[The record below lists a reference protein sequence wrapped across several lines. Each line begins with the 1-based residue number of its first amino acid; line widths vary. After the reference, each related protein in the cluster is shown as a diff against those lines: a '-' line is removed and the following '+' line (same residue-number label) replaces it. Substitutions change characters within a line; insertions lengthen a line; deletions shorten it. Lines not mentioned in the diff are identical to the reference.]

1 MSRERYVVLVG
12 DRENRYSINALVAAL
27 EVTGALEHVRLAVT
41 TYAKAP
47 ELIRS
52 LMNERVLVAAS
63 LLTTQ
68 LVRKLRL
75 VREVVRASKEVGAL
89 SMVGGPHASG
99 DPYGSLLSLGFD
111 AAVIGDGEAVINDV
125 IEAYFWGG
133 DPCSVNGVAC
143 LEGDRV
149 RLRGRGFV
157 PELDPWP
164 SFPLRLVRRF
174 SPIEVGRGCP
184 YACRYCAVSFT
195 FSARMRHRGV
205 ESIIEHVERM
215 RSSGLRD
222 IRFITPNAL
231 AYGSPDGRARNLDAV
246 QSLLEALQP
255 YRAGGMRVFL
265 GSFPS
270 EVRPEHLDEEAA
282 TLLRTYVDNKRII
295 IGAQTGSDEL
305 LKRIGRGHTAEDA
318 LAAVEAAVAAGFR
331 AEVDYIFGLPGE
343 TEEDVDATIEHM
355 REVIDLGGRV
365 HAHAFMPLPGTP
377 YSFAPPGKVPEKVR
391 RFLIKYAGRGAVYGQ
406 WEEQER
412 LAEGIARLRDEG
424 TIIITPWRARQ
435 ALETAR
441 SM

>member
-1 MSRERYVVLVG
+1 MGRERCVVLVG

-27 EVTGALEHVRLAVT
+27 EVAGTLEHVRLAVT

-47 ELIRS
+47 SLIRS
-52 LMNERVLVAAS
+52 LKNERVLVAAS

-68 LVRKLRL
+68 LVKKLHL
-75 VREVVRASKEVGAL
+75 VRGVVRASKEVGAL
-89 SMVGGPHASG
+89 TVVGGPHASG

-125 IEAYFWGG
+125 IETYFWGG
-133 DPCSVNGVAC
+133 DPCSVDGVAC
-143 LEGDRV
+143 LEGGRV

-164 SFPLRLVRRF
+164 SFPLRLARRF
-174 SPIEVGRGCP
+174 GPIEVSRGCP
-184 YACRYCAVSFT
+184 HACRYCAVSFT
-195 FSARMRHRGV
+195 FSARMRHRGI

-231 AYGSPDGRARNLDAV
+231 AYGSPDGMARNLDAV

-270 EVRPEHLDEEAA
+270 EVRPEHLDLEAA
-282 TLLRTYVDNKRII
+282 ALLRRYVDNRRVIV
-295 IGAQTGSDEL
+295 GAQTGSDEL

-318 LAAVEAAVAAGFR
+318 LAAVEATVAAGFK

-355 REVIDLGGRV
+355 RDVINLGGRI

-377 YSFAPPGKVPEKVR
+377 YSFAPPGKVPERVR
-391 RFLIKYAGRGAVYGQ
+391 RFLIKHAGRGAVYGQ
-406 WEEQER
+406 WEAQER
-412 LAEGIARLRDEG
+412 LAEGIVRLRERG
-424 TIIITPWRARQ
+424 IIIIAQWRAEE
-435 ALETAR
+435 ALEA
-441 SM
+441 SQGI